1 MKKIFKLP
9 MAVTLVLALVL
20 PTVLAIPAKAV
31 GSPHLYD
38 PFSDGIV
45 SSYYH
50 IDRENGF
57 ITGIAP
63 GTTAEQ
69 LRKVLL
75 PGDATISHETL
86 VTGSTVT
93 ITVTEPVPPETT
105 EPATEST
112 EPPTETTAP
121 PTEDTVPPSETTE
134 VTTEA
139 TEPPAETTT
148 ETTVAPSEVTET
160 TTETTAAPSESTETT
175 TETTAAPS
183 ESTETTTETT
193 AAPSET
199 TETTTETT
207 AVPSETTGAAT
218 ETTAAPSETSEE
230 STEASS
236 DTGAAAMLR
245 TAPETRIYTLTVIVT
260 GDLNGDGNVT
270 ITDML
275 MLKSAVLGE
284 SLSNTASAAAD
295 LNFDGKITITDFLKA
310 KSYLLGLET
319 ITGGWPTG
327 TTPEDPLLLMTPST
341 SDSWTVE
348 NAASYCSGDEA
359 IAIIDNA
366 GIITS
371 MATEGS
377 TFVYALDTAGNII
390 DRIMVTVLNEKLT
403 ISLGESSR
411 SLIMGQA
418 LTLSASFNHFI
429 AAPIFWTSSDPDV
442 VSVNQN
448 GELTTN
454 SLGTAVITATLRNG
468 SKAECTIQVIPPLT
482 DLSFGRPLYKLKPG
496 HSRTL
501 NAILT
506 PADTGEELLWSS
518 SDTSIATVN
527 SDGIVT
533 GVSYGTVTITVKGK
547 YSGLTASCSV
557 KICDVKQVAITFD
570 DGPSIHTAELLNYL
584 RDAHIPA
591 TFFMVGNRLQSYSN
605 TLSQMVADGHE
616 IGYHSY
622 SHTLQSYLSSERIK
636 SDFKASSDILRELTG
651 AEFTVW
657 RAPGGDISDRIL
669 GCIPLPHIGW
679 SVDTYDWQTQDS
691 DSNYRY
697 ITGAKD
703 GAIILLHD
711 LYQPSV
717 SGAIRAMKDM
727 NAGDYEFVTVTELL
741 SRGGTPP
748 QNSVNYYNG

>member
-1 MKKIFKLP
+1 MKKFFKLP
-9 MAVTLVLALVL
+9 IAAILVLALVL
-20 PTVLAIPAKAV
+20 PTVLAIPADGV

-50 IDRENGF
+50 IDREKGF

-69 LRKVLL
+69 LLKVLL
-75 PGDATISHETL
+75 PSDATVSHETL

-93 ITVTEPVPPETT
+93 ITVTEPIPPETT
-105 EPATEST
+105 EPST
-112 EPPTETTAP
+112 EPETTTP
-121 PTEDTVPPSETTE
+121 PTEGTE
-134 VTTEA
+134 SPTEATTEA
-139 TEPPAETTT
+139 TEPPSETTT
-148 ETTVAPSEVTET
+148 EA
-160 TTETTAAPSESTETT
+160 TTAPEESTE
-175 TETTAAPS
+175 A
-183 ESTETTTETT
+183 
-193 AAPSET
+193 T
-199 TETTTETT
+199 TETTT
-207 AVPSETTGAAT
+207 
-218 ETTAAPSETSEE
+218 APEE
-230 STEASS
+230 STEATTETTTAPEESTEATTETTTAPDEDTETTS

-245 TAPETRIYTLTVIVT
+245 STPETRIYTLTVIVT

-284 SLSNTASAAAD
+284 TLSNTASAAAD
-295 LNFDGKITITDFLKA
+295 LNFDNKITITDFLKV

-319 ITGGWPTG
+319 ITGGWPNG
-327 TTPEDPLLLMTPST
+327 TTPEDPMLLMTPST
-341 SDSWTVE
+341 SDSWTVD
-348 NAASYCSGDEA
+348 NATSYFSGNEA
-359 IAIIDNA
+359 IALIDNA

-371 MATEGS
+371 MAVEGS
-377 TFVYALDTAGNII
+377 TFVYALDAAGNII

-418 LTLSASFNHFI
+418 LTLSASFNHLI

-454 SLGTAVITATLRNG
+454 ALGTAVITATLRNG
-468 SKAECTIQVIPPLT
+468 SKAECTIHVIPPLT
-482 DLSFGRPLYKLKPG
+482 DLSFSRPLYKLKPG
-496 HSRTL
+496 NSRTL
-501 NAILT
+501 GTILT

-518 SDTSIATVN
+518 SNTSIATVDSN
-527 SDGIVT
+527 GIVT

-570 DGPSIHTAELLNYL
+570 DGPSTYTAKLLNYL
-584 RDAHIPA
+584 RDAGIPA
-591 TFFMVGNRLQSYSN
+591 TFFMVGNRLNAYSN
-605 TLSQMVADGHE
+605 ILSQMVADGHE

-622 SHTLQSYLSSERIK
+622 SHTLQSYLSSEQIK
-636 SDFKASSDILRELTG
+636 ADFKTSSDILRELTG

-679 SVDTYDWQTQDS
+679 SVDTYDWQTQNS

-697 ITGAKD
+697 ITNAKD

-711 LYQPSV
+711 LYEPSV

>member
-1 MKKIFKLP
+1 MKKFFKLP
-9 MAVTLVLALVL
+9 VAVILVFALVL
-20 PTVLAIPAKAV
+20 PTVLAIPADSV
-31 GSPHLYD
+31 GSPHVYD

-50 IDRENGF
+50 IDREKGF

-69 LRKVLL
+69 LLKVLL
-75 PGDATISHETL
+75 PGDATVSHETL

-105 EPATEST
+105 EPST
-112 EPPTETTAP
+112 EPPTETTVP
-121 PTEDTVPPSETTE
+121 PTEDTIPPTEETTE
-134 VTTEA
+134 T
-139 TEPPAETTT
+139 TEPPSETTT
-148 ETTVAPSEVTET
+148 ETTSAPSETTEATAET
-160 TTETTAAPSESTETT
+160 TEA
-175 TETTAAPS
+175 
-183 ESTETTTETT
+183 TTETT

-199 TETTTETT
+199 TEAT
-207 AVPSETTGAAT
+207 T
-218 ETTAAPSETSEE
+218 ETTAAPS
-230 STEASS
+230 
-236 DTGAAAMLR
+236 DTGAPAMLR
-245 TAPETRIYTLTVIVT
+245 SAPETRIYTLTVIVT

-284 SLSNTASAAAD
+284 TLSNTASAAAD
-295 LNFDGKITITDFLKA
+295 LNFDNKITITDFLKA

-319 ITGGWPTG
+319 ITGGWPAG
-327 TTPEDPLLLMTPST
+327 TTPEDPMLLMTPNT
-341 SDSWTVE
+341 SDSWTVD
-348 NAASYCSGDEA
+348 NATAYCSGNEA
-359 IAIIDNA
+359 IAIIDST

-371 MATEGS
+371 MAVEGS
-377 TFVYALDTAGNII
+377 TFVYALDAAGNIM
-390 DRIMVTVLNEKLT
+390 DRMMVTVLNEKLT

-418 LTLSASFNHFI
+418 LTLSASFNHLI
-429 AAPIFWTSSDPDV
+429 AAPIFWTSSNPDV

-468 SKAECTIQVIPPLT
+468 SKAECTIHVIPPLT
-482 DLSFGRPLYKLKPG
+482 DLAFGRSLYKLKPG
-496 HSRTL
+496 HTRTL
-501 NAILT
+501 ETILT

-518 SDTSIATVN
+518 SDTSIATVDSN
-527 SDGIVT
+527 GLVT

-547 YSGLTASCSV
+547 YSGLTASCRL

-570 DGPSIHTAELLNYL
+570 DGPSTYTAELLNFL
-584 RDAHIPA
+584 READIPA
-591 TFFMVGNRLQSYSN
+591 TFFMVGNRLKSYSN

-622 SHTLQSYLSSERIK
+622 AHTLQSYLSSDQIK
-636 SDFKASSDILRELTG
+636 ADFKTSSDILRELTG

-679 SVDTYDWQTQDS
+679 SVDTYDWQTQNS

-711 LYQPSV
+711 LYEASV

-748 QNSVNYYNG
+748 KNSVNYYNG

>member
-9 MAVTLVLALVL
+9 MAVILILALVL

-50 IDRENGF
+50 IDREKGF

-121 PTEDTVPPSETTE
+121 PTEDTVPPSEATE

-175 TETTAAPS
+175 TETTAV
-183 ESTETTTETT
+183 
-193 AAPSET
+193 PSET

-245 TAPETRIYTLTVIVT
+245 TAPETRVYTLTVIVT
-260 GDLNGDGNVT
+260 GDLNGDGNASITDLLILESSFLGKTLSDIATAAADINYDGKVT
-270 ITDML
+270 ITDL
-275 MLKSAVLGE
+275 LQIE
-284 SLSNTASAAAD
+284 
-295 LNFDGKITITDFLKA
+295 
-310 KSYLLGLET
+310 SYLLAKSV
-319 ITGGWPTG
+319 IKPGWPTG

-622 SHTLQSYLSSERIK
+622 SHTLQSYLSSEQIK

>member
-9 MAVTLVLALVL
+9 MAVILILALVL

-50 IDRENGF
+50 IDREKGF

-121 PTEDTVPPSETTE
+121 PTEDTVPPSEATE

-148 ETTVAPSEVTET
+148 ETTVAPSEV
-160 TTETTAAPSESTETT
+160 TETT

-245 TAPETRIYTLTVIVT
+245 TAPETRVYTLTVIVT
-260 GDLNGDGNVT
+260 GDLNGDGNASITDLLILESSFLGKTLSDIATAAADINYDGKVT
-270 ITDML
+270 ITDL
-275 MLKSAVLGE
+275 LQIE
-284 SLSNTASAAAD
+284 
-295 LNFDGKITITDFLKA
+295 
-310 KSYLLGLET
+310 SYLLAKSV
-319 ITGGWPTG
+319 IKPGWPTG

-506 PADTGEELLWSS
+506 PADTSEELLWSS

-622 SHTLQSYLSSERIK
+622 SHTLQSYLSSEQIK

>member
-9 MAVTLVLALVL
+9 IAAILVLVLVL
-20 PTVLAIPAKAV
+20 PAVLAIPANSI

-38 PFSDGIV
+38 PFIDGIV

-50 IDRENGF
+50 IDREKGF
-57 ITGIAP
+57 ITGVTP

-69 LRKVLL
+69 LLNVLL
-75 PGDATISHETL
+75 PSEATVSHETL

-93 ITVTEPVPPETT
+93 VTAT
-105 EPATEST
+105 EPA
-112 EPPTETTAP
+112 
-121 PTEDTVPPSETTE
+121 
-134 VTTEA
+134 
-139 TEPPAETTT
+139 
-148 ETTVAPSEVTET
+148 
-160 TTETTAAPSESTETT
+160 
-175 TETTAAPS
+175 
-183 ESTETTTETT
+183 
-193 AAPSET
+193 
-199 TETTTETT
+199 
-207 AVPSETTGAAT
+207 
-218 ETTAAPSETSEE
+218 
-230 STEASS
+230 
-236 DTGAAAMLR
+236 L
-245 TAPETRIYTLTVIVT
+245 PETRIYTMTVVVT
-260 GDLNGDGNVT
+260 GDLDGDGLVT
-270 ITDML
+270 IADV
-275 MLKSAVLGE
+275 LKIKYSLLGE
-284 SLSNTASAAAD
+284 ELSEIATLAAD
-295 LNFDGKITITDFLKA
+295 IDYDGVVTTADYMCA
-310 KSYLLGLET
+310 KDYLSGNSG
-319 ITGGWPTG
+319 ISPGWPTG

-341 SDSWTVE
+341 SDSWTVD
-348 NAASYCSGDEA
+348 NAISYCSDNEA
-359 IAIIDNA
+359 IATIDNA

-371 MATEGS
+371 MAVEGS
-377 TFVYALDTAGNII
+377 TFVYALDVAGNII
-390 DRIMVTVLNEKLT
+390 DRILVTVLNENLT

-429 AAPIFWTSSDPDV
+429 AAPIFWTSSDPAV

-468 SKAECTIQVIPPLT
+468 AKAECTIHVIPPLT
-482 DLSFGRPLYKLKPG
+482 GLVFTRPLYKLKPG

-501 NAILT
+501 NTILT
-506 PADTGEELLWSS
+506 PADTGEKLLWSS
-518 SDTSIATVN
+518 SDPSIATVN

-533 GVSYGTVTITVKGK
+533 GVSYGTVTITAKGK

-570 DGPSIHTAELLNYL
+570 DGPSTFTAELLNYL

-591 TFFMVGNRLQSYSN
+591 TFFMVGNRLQSYPN
-605 TLSQMVADGHE
+605 TLIQMVADGHE

-622 SHTLQSYLSSERIK
+622 SHTMQRYLSLEQIK
-636 SDFKASSDILRELTG
+636 SDYKAASDILRELTG

-657 RAPGGDISDRIL
+657 RAPGGDINERIL
-669 GCIPLPHIGW
+669 GCIPLPHINW
-679 SVDTYDWQTQDS
+679 SVDTYDWKTQDS
-691 DSNYRY
+691 NSNYRY

-711 LYQPSV
+711 LYQASV

-741 SRGGTPP
+741 SRDGTPP
-748 QNSVNYYNG
+748 KNSVTYYNG